1 MKMRL
6 LFTLAALAIGVAM
19 PALAQEKNTIDPEL
33 RSADPE
39 IRQQI
44 EAVTKRR
51 EEAYNKHDAA
61 AWSAFYT
68 QDAIDVWTWQPDS
81 TAVGLPAIVKR
92 YEAEFASYP
101 APQSLKII
109 RVYAIGNEICAVM
122 EYKHHMHAKGHAL
135 VIYVRDADDWKVRLS
150 YVN

>member
-1 MKMRL
+1 MTFIL
-6 LFTLAALAIGVAM
+6 ALAGLAIAFALPG
-19 PALAQEKNTIDPEL
+19 LAQEQDEVD
-33 RSADPE
+33 SE
-39 IRQQI
+39 VRQQI

-68 QDAIDVWTWQPDS
+68 QDAIDVWTWEPDGA
-81 TAVGLPAIVKR
+81 AVGLPAIVKR

-101 APQSLKII
+101 APQSFKIL
-109 RVYAIGNEICAVM
+109 RVYAIGDEICAVM
-122 EYKHHMHAKGHAL
+122 EYKHHMHAKGHDL
-135 VIYVRDADDWKVRLS
+135 VIYVRDAGDWKVRLS